1 MKIQSF
7 SLHPYRCSLING
19 TVHLGSLVKIVD
31 EEGNVGWGDIAP
43 LPSHSRETLEESVQQ
58 LNQKKQEI
66 LSKDWLEGTCLGE
79 LGKLGLLPSASFG
92 LESALFSILAPIRKF
107 TIPVSAFFMGSP
119 QEILEQAQLR
129 YNEGYTSA
137 KLKVRHLSF
146 IEAADIIHRL
156 KDKFRLRI
164 DVNRAW
170 KTLDS
175 LQFFSQF
182 ALDAFDYVEEPF
194 QNPNDLAK
202 FTHPLAVD
210 ESFPHDLTLMQMESF
225 PTLKALV
232 YKPTLQ
238 GGTLGCLDLRQW
250 AAKRGVSLVL
260 SSSFESYVGH
270 IQIAN
275 LAHRL
280 QLSEPIGIGTY
291 HYLKGLNCSTAL

>member
-1 MKIQSF
+1 MKIKSL
-7 SLHPYRCSLING
+7 SLHPYKVSLTNG
-19 TVHLGSLVKIVD
+19 TLSFGSLVKIVD

-43 LPSHSRETLEESVQQ
+43 LPSHSRETLEESVLQ
-58 LNQKKQEI
+58 LNQKEQEI
-66 LSKDWLEGTCLGE
+66 VSKEWLESTCLDE
-79 LGKLGLLPSASFG
+79 LAELGLLPSALFG

-119 QEILEQAQLR
+119 QDILEQAELR
-129 YNEGYTSA
+129 YSEGYTSA

-146 IEAADIIHRL
+146 TEAADIIHQL

-170 KTLDS
+170 KTFDS

-194 QNPNDLAK
+194 QNPGDLAK

-210 ESFPHDLTLMQMESF
+210 ESFPGDLTLEQLESF

-238 GGTLGCLDLRQW
+238 GGTLGCLALREW
-250 AAKRGVSLVL
+250 VAKRGISLVL

-291 HYLKGLNCSTAL
+291 HYFSSLVND